1 MPAHA
6 APVSERKEAGK
17 RAREAVPRRAHGN
30 WRPPA
35 GRADPV
41 GILERQAE
49 SRVAELL
56 PIRYG
61 RMAQSPLAFF
71 RGAAAIMAADL
82 AATPRSGFLSQL
94 CGDAHLSNFGVF
106 AGPDRELVFDLN
118 DFDETLPGPWEWDVK
133 RLGASLAVAGRD
145 AGMGRRERH
154 AAATAA
160 ARAYRE
166 AMRDFAAMG
175 NLDVW
180 YSRLSADDIL
190 ATIRARGDRP
200 AARKVKRGMAKARTK
215 DRLRA
220 FAKLTRRVNGRL
232 GLISD
237 PPLVV
242 PVAELLPEHDAEALA
257 GAIGA
262 LLEDYTD
269 SLRPDLRK
277 VVDSY
282 QPVDVARKVVGVGSV
297 GTRAWVVLM
306 LGRDDSDPLFLQVKE
321 APASVLQAHL
331 GRGRYANQGRRVV
344 EGQRLMQAAGD
355 ALLGWI
361 RSAGIDGVERDF
373 YVRQLWDWKYSVDV
387 GELDAEHLAGYAGLC
402 GWSLARAHARTGDRV
417 AIAAYLGAGDSFD
430 DALAEMAEA
439 YADTNA
445 GDYEALLEAV
455 RSGRVE
461 AELGV

>member
-1 MPAHA
+1 M
-6 APVSERKEAGK
+6 
-17 RAREAVPRRAHGN
+17 
-30 WRPPA
+30 
-35 GRADPV
+35 
-41 GILERQAE
+41 AE
-49 SRVAELL
+49 S
-56 PIRYG
+56 PF
-61 RMAQSPLAFF
+61 AFF

-82 AATPRSGFLSQL
+82 AAAPRCGFVSQL
-94 CGDAHLSNFGVF
+94 CGDAHLSNFGAF

-145 AGMGRRERH
+145 AGLGGRERR

-166 AMRDFAAMG
+166 AMRDFAEMG

-180 YSRLSADDIL
+180 YARLSADDIL
-190 ATIRARGDRP
+190 ATVRERGDKR

-215 DRLRA
+215 DRLQA
-220 FAKLTRRVNGRL
+220 SSKLTRRVNGRL
-232 GLISD
+232 ELISD

-242 PVAELLPEHDAEALA
+242 PIKELLPEHDAEALTD
-257 GAIGA
+257 GIRA
-262 LLEDYTD
+262 LLEEYTD
-269 SLRPDLRK
+269 SLRPDLCK
-277 VVDSY
+277 VVESY

-306 LGRDDSDPLFLQVKE
+306 VGRDDSDPLFLQVKE

-344 EGQRLMQAAGD
+344 EGQRLMQVAGD
-355 ALLGWI
+355 VLLGWI
-361 RSAGIDGVERDF
+361 RTEGIDGVERDF
-373 YVRQLWDWKYSVDV
+373 YVRQLWDWKYSVEV
-387 GELDAEHLAGYAGLC
+387 EELDAEHFAGYAGLC

-430 DALAEMAEA
+430 DALAQMAEA

-445 GDYEALLEAV
+445 SDHEALLDAV
-455 RSGRVE
+455 RSGRIE
-461 AELGV
+461 AEMGV